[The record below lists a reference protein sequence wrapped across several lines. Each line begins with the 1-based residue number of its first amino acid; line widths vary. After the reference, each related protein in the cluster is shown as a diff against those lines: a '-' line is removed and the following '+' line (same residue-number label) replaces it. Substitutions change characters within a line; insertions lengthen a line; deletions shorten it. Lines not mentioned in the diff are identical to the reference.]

1 MQTPHSSLLWK
12 DQEAPHV
19 SERLLRINSI
29 FVTLLTCRSGR
40 DTVHTT
46 GRRQQI
52 DQQAAVIEGRYVESD
67 IVTRQQKKAHHQA
80 EVEDAANDI
89 KARVFEA
96 EEVQVLAAQLHAA
109 GGGGVG
115 CRAVVLPAPP

>member
-1 MQTPHSSLLWK
+1 M
-12 DQEAPHV
+12 
-19 SERLLRINSI
+19 
-29 FVTLLTCRSGR
+29 
-40 DTVHTT
+40 HTT
-46 GRRQQI
+46 GGKQQI
-52 DQQAAVIEGRYVESD
+52 DQQIAVFEGRYVDSD
-67 IVTRQQKKAHHQA
+67 TITRQGQQAHHQA

-115 CRAVVLPAPP
+115 RCTVVLPAPP